1 MTGAQTQIPD
11 WARRMSPATLGLATF
26 AILALELALI
36 RWTGAQ
42 VRIFAY
48 FANLVLIAVFL
59 GMGLGV
65 ALGRKHPAL
74 FKWTFPTLFAL
85 AALLAFSDRIGLMD
99 LGFPD
104 PSISLWGADI
114 SRGGVGFLFAVGVV
128 LGLFWLIAAVFLF
141 AAIPVGWWFE
151 RMPPLRAYAV
161 DLLGSLLG
169 VLAMTAIAALHLP
182 PLVWLAV
189 GVLPLMLIHR
199 GWWIGFGAAAIA
211 LAGWSQQGAR
221 FSPYNRI
228 DVVADVGLPELP
240 PQAGMPPEYRLSV
253 NRDFHQYLLNLSDR
267 AVAAGRENSVRP
279 PVQAA
284 YNLPF
289 RVADRSARALAIG
302 AGAGND
308 VAAALRLGFKHV
320 TCVEIDPVILRL
332 GRQLHPE
339 QPYADPRVR
348 LINNDAR
355 AYFEQNT
362 ADQYDVVCYGL
373 VDSHAM
379 FSAMSTLR
387 LDNYLY
393 TVEGI
398 RSGWRHV
405 APGGLLSVSFSVAAG
420 RWMVERLNNVI
431 TEATGRAPVIVAHG
445 YNHGVTFLV
454 GENLT
459 PAKVQSRMAFP
470 IEIPVGMLDIAPAAR
485 TPTDDWPFLYLRP
498 GAVPYAYLVVIGLL
512 LVTAACGVQR
522 VFGKDLLTARRFDW
536 PLFLMGA
543 AFLLLETRMVTEL
556 SLLFGSTWVVNA
568 SVFAGVLVMAL
579 SANAFVM
586 ARPNADLRPW
596 FAPLALSLL
605 AIWHLGA
612 GTLNQLPLLTRGIL
626 GGALFALPVF
636 FAGVILSNLLR
647 QASHVSSAL
656 GSNILGA
663 VVGGCLEYLSMYAG
677 LRKMTLL
684 ALALYLAAYLAIARQ
699 SQAAPEAIADSEA
712 EALPSDAPPS
722 G

>member
-1 MTGAQTQIPD
+1 
-11 WARRMSPATLGLATF
+11 MSPATLGAATF
-26 AILALELALI
+26 AILVLELAFI
-36 RWTGAQ
+36 RWAGAQ
-42 VRIFAY
+42 VRVFAY
-48 FANLVLIAVFL
+48 FSNLVLIAAFL

-65 ALGRKHPAL
+65 ALGRKHPGL

-85 AALLAFSDRIGLMD
+85 ALPLAFSDRIGLMH

-104 PSISLWGADI
+104 PSISLWGAETGERNI
-114 SRGGVGFLFAVGVV
+114 IRFLFAVGVV
-128 LGLFWLIAAVFLF
+128 LGLFWLVAAVFLF
-141 AAIPVGWWFE
+141 AAVPVGWWFE
-151 RMPPLRAYAV
+151 TTPPLRAYAI

-169 VLAMTAIAALHLP
+169 VLAMTAIAALYLP

-189 GVLPLMLIHR
+189 GVGPLMFIHR
-199 GWWIGFGAAAIA
+199 GWWIGFGAAAIV

-228 DVVADVGLPELP
+228 DLVADVGLPELP

-253 NRDFHQYLLNLSDR
+253 NRDFHQYLLNLSNE
-267 AVAAGRENSVRP
+267 AVAAGAGSARP
-279 PVQAA
+279 LVQAV

-289 RVADRSARALAIG
+289 RAAAKSERALVLG
-302 AGAGND
+302 AGTGND
-308 VAAALRLGFKHV
+308 VAAALRVGFGHV

-332 GRQLHPE
+332 GRELHPE

-362 ADQYDVVCYGL
+362 ADRYDVVCYGL

-393 TVEGI
+393 TVEGV
-398 RSGWRHV
+398 RAGWRHV

-420 RWMVERLNNVI
+420 VWMAERLNNVI
-431 TEATGRAPVIVAHG
+431 TEATGRPPVIVVHG
-445 YNHGVTFLV
+445 HNYGVTFLV

-459 PAKVQSRMAFP
+459 PAAVQSRMAFP
-470 IEIPVGMLDIAPAAR
+470 IDVPIGMLDVNPAVR

-498 GAVPYAYLVVIGLL
+498 GVIPYAYLTVIGLL
-512 LVTAACGVQR
+512 LVTAAYGVR
-522 VFGKDLLTARRFDW
+522 CVFGRDLLTTRRFDC

-586 ARPNADLRPW
+586 MRSNADVRPW

-605 AIWHLGA
+605 AIWWLGA
-612 GTLNQLPLLTRGIL
+612 GTLNQLPLLTRGVL
-626 GGALFALPVF
+626 GGMLFALPVF

-647 QASHVSSAL
+647 QASHVSAAL

-684 ALALYLAAYLAIARQ
+684 ALAFYLTAYLVVARRK
-699 SQAAPEAIADSEA
+699 PD
-712 EALPSDAPPS
+712 PPVAGTWS
-722 G
+722 NGAG

>member
-1 MTGAQTQIPD
+1 M
-11 WARRMSPATLGLATF
+11 TLGAATF

-42 VRIFAY
+42 VRVFAY
-48 FANLVLIAVFL
+48 FSNLVLIAVFL

-85 AALLAFSDRIGLMD
+85 AALLAFSDRIGLMN

-104 PSISLWGADI
+104 PSISLWGGDVSNQGI
-114 SRGGVGFLFAVGVV
+114 LQFLLAVGIV

-151 RMPPLRAYAV
+151 MLPPLRAYAV

-169 VLAMTAIAALHLP
+169 VLAMTAIAALYLP
-182 PLVWLAV
+182 PLAWLAA
-189 GVLPLMLIHR
+189 GVIPLMLINR
-199 GWWIGFGAAAIA
+199 GWWAGFGAAAIA
-211 LAGWSQQGAR
+211 LAGWSQQGAL

-228 DVVADVGLPELP
+228 DIADVGQPELP
-240 PQAGMPPEYRLSV
+240 PQVGLPPEYRLSV

-267 AVAAGRENSVRP
+267 AVAEATDESARP
-279 PVQAA
+279 LAQAA

-289 RVADRSARALAIG
+289 QVAAKSAGALVLG
-302 AGAGND
+302 AGTGND
-308 VAAALRLGFKHV
+308 VAAALRLGFNHV

-332 GRQLHPE
+332 GRDLHPE
-339 QPYADPRVR
+339 QPYADPRTR

-420 RWMVERLNNVI
+420 AWMVERLNNVI
-431 TEATGRAPVIVAHG
+431 TEATGRAPVIVGHS

-459 PAKVQSRMAFP
+459 LETVKSRMAFP
-470 IEIPVGMLDIAPAAR
+470 VAVPIGMLDPKPAVR

-498 GAVPYAYLVVIGLL
+498 GVIPYAYLVVIGLL
-512 LVTAACGVQR
+512 LITAAYGVQR
-522 VFGKDLLTARRFDW
+522 VFGKDLLTARRFDL

-568 SVFAGVLVMAL
+568 SVFTGVLAMAL

-586 ARPNADLRPW
+586 MRPSADLRPW

-605 AIWHLGA
+605 AIWWLGA
-612 GTLNQLPLLTRGIL
+612 GALNQLPLLARGIL
-626 GGALFALPVF
+626 GGTLFALPVF

-647 QASHVSSAL
+647 RASHVSSAL
-656 GSNILGA
+656 GSNILGS
-663 VVGGCLEYLSMYAG
+663 VVGGCLEYLSMHAG

-684 ALALYLAAYLAIARQ
+684 ALALYLAAYLVIARRKQ
-699 SQAAPEAIADSEA
+699 ELPVAVDDSAPNL
-712 EALPSDAPPS
+712 LPSAATPES
-722 G
+722 